1 MRLGALAVLL
11 IALLAKTRSFYIA
24 GLVPLFPT
32 FAIIAHYIVGSERLA
47 SDLRSTAI
55 FGLWSL
61 LPYAAYLFTIV
72 LLSERFT
79 LVVTLTVGALAWAMA
94 AGLLTV
100 WTRTYPAVWNWCQRS
115 SNRWTSL
122 WRCRA
127 QPARAP
133 ACPTPAVQTSSRN
146 VTGPSLTRCTCISA
160 PKRPVATCGCC
171 ARA

>member
-1 MRLGALAVLL
+1 MLSLALKCVLGALAVLM

-61 LPYAAYLFTIV
+61 LPYAAYLFSIV

-79 LVVTLTVGALAWAMA
+79 LVVTLTVGALAWAVA
-94 AGLLTV
+94 AGLLLTV
-100 WTRTYPAVWNWCQRS
+100 WTRVYPAV
-115 SNRWTSL
+115 
-122 WRCRA
+122 
-127 QPARAP
+127 
-133 ACPTPAVQTSSRN
+133 
-146 VTGPSLTRCTCISA
+146 
-160 PKRPVATCGCC
+160 
-171 ARA
+171 